1 MDFKLKKEFIEL
13 DNLLKASGMAGN
25 GAEARIFIDNG
36 DVFVNGEAES
46 RIRRKLKV
54 GDVVSV
60 GGKEIRVV

>member
-1 MDFKLKKEFIEL
+1 MDFKLRKEFIEL

-25 GAEARIFIDNG
+25 GAEARILIDG
-36 DVFVNGEAES
+36 GGVFVNGEVEA

-60 GGKEIRVV
+60 GGKEIRIV